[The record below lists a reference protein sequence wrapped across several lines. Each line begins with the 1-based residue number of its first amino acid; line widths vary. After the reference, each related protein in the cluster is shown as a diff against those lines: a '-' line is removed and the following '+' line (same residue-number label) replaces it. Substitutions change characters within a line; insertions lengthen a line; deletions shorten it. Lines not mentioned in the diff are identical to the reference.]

1 MTTRR
6 IAFVYGTTLG
16 AGGLGVQS
24 GNALRALASTGA
36 VVHAIGPGH
45 VAGWTT
51 PPGVTW
57 HPLPRPPLRLLSLR
71 PLRKFAGMHQQF
83 GDRYVGARAARVVAR
98 VRPDLC
104 YAFSQVALETLTW
117 AANHS
122 VPAVLES
129 PNGHIAAF
137 RRVYLEETARWC
149 GGSHLGHPT
158 VALVKRVEAEYAVA
172 PHIRVSSAWSRASIA
187 QGGVD
192 AARIAVFQQPV
203 DLDRFAM
210 PARQPSS
217 GPLRVC
223 YVGSLDQ
230 RKGFVYLLQAA
241 QRYGKVAIDLVGG
254 TGDRCSAKLLATY
267 RDGVSVEVTAGDPR
281 PMLSRADLFVLPTL
295 EDGSPFAVAE
305 AMAASLPVV
314 TTSATGAAEWIRH
327 GDTGWIVKP
336 RSVDDLVD
344 TFALADARRA
354 ELPAMGRA
362 ARQDTEAR
370 VHGADAP
377 FATWIGQLR

>member
-1 MTTRR
+1 VTTRR

-16 AGGLGVQS
+16 AGGLGVQA
-24 GNALRALASTGA
+24 GNALRALAASGA
-36 VVHAIGPGH
+36 AVDAIGPGH
-45 VAGWTT
+45 VPGWTA
-51 PPGVTW
+51 PAGVTW
-57 HPLPRPPLRLLSLR
+57 HSIPRPPLRLLSLR
-71 PLRKFAGMHQQF
+71 PLRTFAGLHQQF
-83 GDRYVGARAARVVAR
+83 GDRHVGARAARVVAQ

-117 AANHS
+117 AAQHA

-137 RRVYLEETARWC
+137 RQVYLDETARWC

-158 VALVKRVEAEYAVA
+158 AAMVTRVEQEYALA
-172 PHIRVSSAWSRASIA
+172 PHIRVSSAWSRTSIA

-192 AARIAVFQQPV
+192 ATRISVFQQPV
-203 DLDRFAM
+203 DLDHFAL
-210 PARQPSS
+210 PPRQPSS

-223 YVGSLDQ
+223 FVGSLDP

-241 QRYGKVAIDLVGG
+241 QRHGTVAVDLIGG
-254 TGDRCSAKLLATY
+254 TGDRCSAGLLARF
-267 RDGVSVEVTAGDPR
+267 RDGVAVQVTAGDPR
-281 PMLSRADLFVLPTL
+281 PALARADLFVLPTL

-327 GDTGWIVKP
+327 GETGWVVAP
-336 RSVDDLVD
+336 RSVDEIVN
-344 TFALADARRA
+344 TFVLAKARRA

-362 ARQDTEAR
+362 ARADTEAR
-370 VHGADAP
+370 VRGADAP
-377 FATWIGQLR
+377 FINWIGQLR

>member
-16 AGGLGVQS
+16 AGGLGVQA
-24 GNALRALASTGA
+24 GNALRALAASGA
-36 VVHAIGPGH
+36 AVDAIGPGH
-45 VAGWTT
+45 VPDWTA
-51 PPGVTW
+51 PSGVTW
-57 HPLPRPPLRLLSLR
+57 HGVPRPPMRLLSLR
-71 PLRKFAGMHQQF
+71 PLRKFAGLHQHQ
-83 GDRYVGARAARVVAR
+83 GDRHVGAHAARVVAR

-104 YAFSQVALETLTW
+104 YAFSQVALETLAW
-117 AANHS
+117 SAQHA

-137 RRVYLEETARWC
+137 RRIYLEETARWC

-158 VALVKRVEAEYAVA
+158 ASMVTRVEQEYALA
-172 PHIRVSSAWSRASIA
+172 PHIRVSSAWSRDSIA

-223 YVGSLDQ
+223 FVGSLDQ

-241 QRYGKVAIDLVGG
+241 QRYGNIAVDLVGG
-254 TGDRCSAKLLATY
+254 TGDRCSAALLATW
-267 RDGVSVEVTAGDPR
+267 REGVPVQVTAGDPR
-281 PMLSRADLFVLPTL
+281 PALSRADLFVLPTL

-314 TTSATGAAEWIRH
+314 TTSATGAAEWIRP
-327 GDTGWIVKP
+327 DETGWVVAP
-336 RSVDDLVD
+336 RSVDDLVS
-344 TFALADARRA
+344 TFALANARRA

-370 VHGADAP
+370 VRGADAP
-377 FATWIGQLR
+377 FISWIGQLR